1 MVRNDRL
8 IRSFKLECE
17 APVDLQWT
25 CRRSS
30 DASDRAPFPSAP
42 TGISMRR
49 LGLLGAIL
57 GLLAAG
63 SAQAGSPYPRSSVIT
78 GISWDRTSYVFAG
91 VGGDVCRITW
101 AADDILRAAY
111 GDGQIGC
118 PLYVSY
124 GTVAI
129 TTNAPSLALQ

>member
-1 MVRNDRL
+1 
-8 IRSFKLECE
+8 
-17 APVDLQWT
+17 
-25 CRRSS
+25 
-30 DASDRAPFPSAP
+30 
-42 TGISMRR
+42 MRR

-63 SAQAGSPYPRSSVIT
+63 SAQAGSPYPASSVIT

-91 VGGDVCRITW
+91 VGGDIWPITW
-101 AADDILRAAY
+101 AADGSLRTAY

-118 PLYVSY
+118 PVYVSY

-129 TTNAPSLALQ
+129 TTNPPSFVLQGVGCGPAGMYHGKIMALGAVGSVLFGRMGQQSQQVPYPIVRST